1 MVKSDWRFGVK
12 LIAPVIS
19 ILLVIGLLSGPIA
32 KKIIFTWSINDMDL
46 RAKLITHSLSD
57 DIFTQ
62 LSSDKSQ
69 KVQRQ
74 FDNLVKDERL
84 YAVGFCSTTR
94 KISNSSKSFPTDIN
108 CESYLS
114 DTYTDTLVMPSG
126 VNLYVSSIPITQDDS
141 TSNTPAP
148 PPERIGNLIILHNL
162 SYVGIRVEQTQ
173 NLIQIGVF
181 ISGILLI
188 SLMFLLGELTR
199 RIWVKN
205 IREGIVNWHSGG
217 KAGKFDPILDDVKKL
232 IEQMESERKLWD
244 AEAIRQ
250 IIHTHLNESEIFVLS
265 NREPYSHHLAENG
278 NIEIETPAGGVVT
291 ALEPIVSACNGTW
304 IAYGSGSGDKAVVD
318 QNDCVMLP
326 PDAPKFKLKRIWLS
340 EEEKNR
346 YYNGFSNEALYPL
359 CLLTHTRPTF
369 RTLDWEAYV
378 AVNQK
383 FADAVIKESKSDN
396 PLILVQDYHLAL
408 APRMIKDRLPN
419 ANIITFWHITW
430 PNPEIFNICPWKEEI
445 LDGLLASQMIG
456 FHTSQHVQNFLY
468 TVQQTLQSKVDLVKS
483 QIHYNS
489 SICKIGAYP
498 MSIEWPKGSIISHE
512 EAKKCICKENNLSTD
527 IKIGV
532 GIDRLDYTKGILER
546 FHAVE
551 RMLDLNPGLQG
562 KFSFIQIAAPS
573 RLEVT
578 AYKEYIIEAGNEV
591 ARINRKFSQFD
602 IPPITLRDFHHN
614 REEVYTY
621 CKAADLCFISSLHD
635 GMNLVAKEFISTR
648 DDEQGVLVLSEFTGA
663 ATTLTDALLVNPY
676 HIDECASALAHA
688 LFMHPAEQ
696 RTRMRA
702 MRRQVR
708 ENNIFRWAGHL
719 LIDSSEI
726 NRQNK
731 MLYAS
736 NLKRIDSSNMK
747 K

>member
-1 MVKSDWRFGVK
+1 MMKSDWRFGVK

-32 KKIIFTWSINDMDL
+32 EKIIFTWSINDMDL

-57 DIFTQ
+57 GIITQ
-62 LSSDKSQ
+62 LTSNKSQ

-84 YAVGFCSTTR
+84 YAVGFCSTNRT
-94 KISNSSKSFPTDIN
+94 ISNSSKSFPTDIN

-114 DTYTDTLVMPSG
+114 DTYTDILVLPSG
-126 VNLYVSSIPITQDDS
+126 VNLYVSSTPITQGDVALDTPEPS
-141 TSNTPAP
+141 TDK
-148 PPERIGNLIILHNL
+148 IGNLIILHDL

-181 ISGILLI
+181 VSGILLI
-188 SLMFLLGELTR
+188 TLMFLLGELTR
-199 RIWVKN
+199 RLWVKN

-250 IIHTHLNESEIFVLS
+250 IINTHLNESEIFVLS
-265 NREPYSHHLAENG
+265 NREPYIHHLAEDG
-278 NIEIETPAGGVVT
+278 NIEVETPAGGVVT

-326 PDAPKFKLKRIWLS
+326 PDTPKFKLKRIWLS
-340 EEEKNR
+340 EEEKDG

-359 CLLTHTRPTF
+359 CLLTHTRPIF
-369 RTLDWEAYV
+369 RTSDWEAYV

-408 APRMIKDRLPN
+408 APRMIRNRLPN

-456 FHTSQHVQNFLY
+456 FHTPQHVQNFLY
-468 TVQQTLQSKVDLVKS
+468 TVQQTLESKVDLVKA

-489 SICKIGAYP
+489 SICKVGAYP
-498 MSIEWPKGSIISHE
+498 MSIEWPKGSMIPHE
-512 EAKKCICKENNLSTD
+512 DARQKVCKENNLSAD

-551 RMLDLNPGLQG
+551 RMLDLNPSLQG

-573 RLEVT
+573 RTEVT
-578 AYKEYIIEAGNEV
+578 AYKEYIIEVGNEV
-591 ARINRKFSQFD
+591 ERINEKFSLFD
-602 IPPITLRDFHHN
+602 VPPIILREFHHN
-614 REEVYTY
+614 KEEVYIY
-621 CKAADLCFISSLHD
+621 CKAADLCFVSSLHD

-663 ATTLTDALLVNPY
+663 AITLTDALLVNPY
-676 HIDECASALAHA
+676 HIDECANALARA
-688 LFMHPAEQ
+688 LFMHPEEQ

-708 ENNIFRWAGHL
+708 EHNIFRWAGHL

-726 NRQNK
+726 SRQNK
-731 MLYAS
+731 TLYAS
-736 NLKRIDSSNMK
+736 NLKKIDRPNMK
-747 K
+747 T